1 MLEKSIIYLYVKL
14 VCSHSLHSYVTN
26 YHVTTLDLWN
36 FSLAVHVH
44 VHVTVYQTNKHRQ
57 TSCMRSINTVASC
70 RPDVIHGNKLKTL
83 C

>member
-1 MLEKSIIYLYVKL
+1 MYHYYYYYY
-14 VCSHSLHSYVTN
+14 C
-26 YHVTTLDLWN
+26 HVTTLDLWN

-70 RPDVIHGNKLKTL
+70 RPDVIHGNKQKTL